1 MLDFGWAELLILVAV
16 AVFVIGP
23 KDIPNI
29 MYGLG
34 RGLRRLQY
42 IRFAISQ
49 QFDEIM
55 NTGDIEELRKGVNFE
70 QNRHEGAKLQEAEA
84 DEDIEAHLNAVAKE
98 SDSAD
103 KTDDKKEIKAKD
115 D

>member
-34 RGLRRLQY
+34 RVIRRVQY
-42 IRFAISQ
+42 IRFAVSQ
-49 QFDEIM
+49 QFEDIM
-55 NTGDIEELRKGVNFE
+55 NSGDIEELRKGVNFE
-70 QNRHEGAKLQEAEA
+70 AKRNEQAVLDEAEF
-84 DEDIEAHLNAVAKE
+84 DEDIVE
-98 SDSAD
+98 D
-103 KTDDKKEIKAKD
+103 KQNKSKQGTDVQQEEGDDDKPAA
-115 D
+115 